1 MAEGKKLVIRKKGE
15 DGTKTF
21 SVRLKEETIRRI
33 DELAMKTDRSRN
45 ELIGMLLEFGLDNC
59 ETEQNKDTKS
69 DIAYRGLPRQ
79 VFLRMRVVLTQPFGC
94 FGIPYGHYQKLF

>member
-1 MAEGKKLVIRKKGE
+1 MLRFKCKINCKNDDGTGDVMAEGKKLVIRKKGE

-59 ETEQNKDTKS
+59 ETE
-69 DIAYRGLPRQ
+69 
-79 VFLRMRVVLTQPFGC
+79 
-94 FGIPYGHYQKLF
+94 